1 MDKKD
6 PKKIVPRLKLEMIPN
21 YHAKFQNQNQ
31 SQAQNPLGVQ
41 NTNAVGASKGYVQQA
56 IQNPSSSLYNSQ
68 SNYESGIGAGSS
80 LSKYIKK

>member
-21 YHAKFQNQNQ
+21 YHAKFSQAQN
-31 SQAQNPLGVQ
+31 QAQNPLGVQ

-56 IQNPSSSLYNSQ
+56 TQNPASNLYSS
-68 SNYESGIGAGSS
+68 SNYESGIGASSS